1 VYSVVEHSAETEEST
16 FVQELI
22 AQKLQQYPA
31 LAKIIIYSS
40 SIDSIEEIETKLG
53 CYIYHTSVESSEVK
67 SCIQERWE
75 HTDGQVIVASNVF
88 RLEIDKPDV

>member
-1 VYSVVEHSAETEEST
+1 M
-16 FVQELI
+16 FVQELV

-40 SIDSIEEIETKLG
+40 SIDSIEEIEAKLG
-53 CYIYHTSVESSEVK
+53 CHIYHASIGSPEVK

-75 HTDGQVIVASNVF
+75 DTDGHMIVASNAVA
-88 RLEIDKPDV
+88 